1 MNELHD
7 TALPEEEVTVES
19 LFLETNMQTTIRI
32 IQKIERGR
40 QGIARVQEICRLTKL
55 MKDKRK
61 LSLEE

>member
-1 MNELHD
+1 
-7 TALPEEEVTVES
+7 
-19 LFLETNMQTTIRI
+19 MQTTIRI

-61 LSLEE
+61 LSL